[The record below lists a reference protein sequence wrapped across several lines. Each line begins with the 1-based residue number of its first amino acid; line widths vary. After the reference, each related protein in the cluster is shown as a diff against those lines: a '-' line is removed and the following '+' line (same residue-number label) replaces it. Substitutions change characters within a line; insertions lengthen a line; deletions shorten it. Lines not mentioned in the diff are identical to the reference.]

1 MSEAQEASES
11 TKIEKRSKYLS
22 RRVTVCKEG
31 ASKCEGFR
39 LVIALITRSESY
51 ITPWAR
57 KISRREKKVG

>member
-1 MSEAQEASES
+1 LSEAQVASER

-22 RRVTVCKEG
+22 KRVTVCKEG
-31 ASKCEGFR
+31 VSKCEGFK

-57 KISRREKKVG
+57 KISRSEKKVG